1 MRSTNLQTIGARIVW
16 FWPSF
21 CSAV

>member
-1 MRSTNLQTIGARIVW
+1 MIGARIVW